1 MGFLNNLGAATIL
14 MLCALLFGG
23 IFGFFPL
30 PYLLSA
36 IILNVEGRSYWKA
49 FGLAL
54 ISLIALVLFGWP
66 VNLGI
71 GKLGLPAYLLP
82 IVLLV
87 LHLISVTALIVWI
100 YHVRLGKALLI
111 WLLALPFNLIIV
123 ALIVFIFWYGLA
135 MPMFGIHKVPAT
147 PTP

>member
-1 MGFLNNLGAATIL
+1 MGSLNNLGAATIL

-23 IFGFFPL
+23 IFAFFPM

-54 ISLIALVLFGWP
+54 ISVIALVLFGWL
-66 VNLGI
+66 VNQGI
-71 GKLGLPAYLLP
+71 GKLGLPPYLLP

-87 LHLISVTALIVWI
+87 LHFIIVTVLIVWI
-100 YHVRLGKALLI
+100 YHVKLVKALLI
-111 WLLALPFNLIIV
+111 WLLALPFNLLII

-135 MPMFGIHKVPAT
+135 MPMFGILKGLAT